1 MGFRFR
7 RRLRIFPG
15 LYLNVS
21 KSGATTSIGGR
32 GATLN
37 LSKRG
42 TRTTV
47 GLPGSGLSW
56 RSPTKHWEDSAQ
68 IHATANTGLELH
80 HPNGRVGRWILRGLV
95 FVVLI
100 VAATVVILAFK

>member
-7 RRLRIFPG
+7 RRLRIAKG

-21 KSGATTSIGGR
+21 KTGTSVSIGRR

-37 LSKRG
+37 LSEHG

-47 GLPGSGLSW
+47 GLPGSGLSYRSRTRPW
-56 RSPTKHWEDSAQ
+56 RSANDGTAG
-68 IHATANTGLELH
+68 ATRPKAGNVVVGL
-80 HPNGRVGRWILRGLV
+80 
-95 FVVLI
+95 LI
-100 VAATVVILAFK
+100 IGALAVAIIAALAR